1 MMSDKTLLALSMFIE
16 RLRIRGQEEIADEI
30 EDFVIKATDKSEAQ
44 KKKKL

>member
-1 MMSDKTLLALSMFIE
+1 MTDKALLALSMFIE

-30 EDFVIKATDKSEAQ
+30 EDFLSNFAHKMDV